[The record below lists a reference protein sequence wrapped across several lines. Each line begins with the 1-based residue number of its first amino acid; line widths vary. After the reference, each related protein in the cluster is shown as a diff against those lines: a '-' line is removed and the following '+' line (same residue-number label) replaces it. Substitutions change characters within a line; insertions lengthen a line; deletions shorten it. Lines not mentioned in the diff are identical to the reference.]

1 MIDLEVYIGNSKLD
15 LFDDE
20 NVTLKR
26 SVKNYR
32 EIDKLFSDYSQTF
45 SIPASKNNNIIMEH
59 WYDSDVQQTFNP
71 SSKKSARLEINKHV
85 FKKGFIKYESSQIKD
100 GEIDSYSIT
109 FFTALVNLKQIFA
122 DDVLTDLPSTNVIP
136 YNTYASALENRIQQN
151 EVLLPMISPSRNWT
165 LNGLPD
171 IGTINYN
178 GFASA
183 DNENKYL
190 RFTANTDANDNLDL
204 LNSAVIYRSTDNA
217 GQYYL
222 PIGIGIVVTD
232 QTTSWEINIYDR
244 ANNFNLEYASGSITG
259 NANIQANIL
268 QQQSGQKELVYEFI
282 YSPICEFGIL
292 NTAVI
297 NGAMVVWRFEYGVN
311 GALLYE
317 FKPALALSKIVENIE
332 SKYGLTFSSDFLGTS
347 AFTDLFMWTN
357 REIGVGNHFESDW
370 SLIDSPD
377 TIIDPNG
384 IWQNASSRL
393 RVTPTDGDVINQ
405 IEFRIGTKTSRVT
418 GSNFPIPLP
427 TLLVEEWLNGAV
439 TNTTEYELED
449 EETYY
454 RIALNFTRPSSGD
467 VQYIKFY
474 VKSSFPEVYEW
485 LITSTSTYLD
495 FTLVGRDREFDND
508 GSCRFHFFNSTYID
522 DVTGLTKSVNGGLPA
537 MKVYDFFSSIIKMFN
552 LVIVPDD
559 NDNNIFE
566 VLTLE
571 DWYSNGD
578 TVDLTKY
585 ADQSE
590 EEVMTISLFNEIN
603 FKYEPTSQL
612 IGKEFSDN
620 NTGVGYGDLKT
631 SLIDSFGDPLGSDT
645 FEVKV
650 PFVNPSW
657 NRLTNTASTSS
668 IAPFL
673 SELLVC
679 LMIDSELK
687 PINDKPFIFYYAGQ
701 KNISANTAYS
711 VRKFYSTP
719 PTIADK
725 YEVYNLCYQFN
736 TDDDSFTN
744 SLCFGSE
751 INPLTLNDGSASSPS
766 IYNTYWEDYITDI
779 YNNRM
784 RRTIVKTILPLG
796 VILTLKVNDTIVIK
810 TKSYRINDMSMNM
823 ITGETK
829 FELLTLIE

>member
-45 SIPASKNNNIIMEH
+45 SIPASKNNNVIMEH
-59 WYDSDVQQTFNP
+59 WYNSDVQQTFNP
-71 SSKKSARLEINKHV
+71 SSKKSARLEINKHL
-85 FKKGFIKYESSQIKD
+85 FKKGFIKYESAQIKD

-109 FFTALVNLKQIFA
+109 FFTALVNLKEIFA

-151 EVLLPMISPSRNWT
+151 EVLLPMISPVRNWN
-165 LNGLPD
+165 LNPLPD
-171 IGTINYN
+171 TNTINYN
-178 GFASA
+178 GFAGA

-190 RFTANTDANDNLDL
+190 RFTANTQANDNLDL
-204 LNSAVIYRSTDNA
+204 LNSAVIYRSSDPNSQIIFTSNV
-217 GQYYL
+217 
-222 PIGIGIVVTD
+222 VVTD
-232 QTTSWEINIYDR
+232 QTTQWQINIYDR
-244 ANNFNLEYASGSITG
+244 ANNYNLEYSGFTGTGSGSNYATISRPAT
-259 NANIQANIL
+259 
-268 QQQSGQKELVYEFI
+268 GQKELVFEFI
-282 YSPICEFGIL
+282 YSPSCEFGIS
-292 NTAVI
+292 NFAIINNEAVI
-297 NGAMVVWRFEYGVN
+297 WLFEYGIN

-317 FKPALALSKIVENIE
+317 FKPALALSKIVDNIE

-357 REIGVGNHFESDW
+357 REIGVGNHFVSDW
-370 SLIDSPD
+370 SLINSPD
-377 TIIDPNG
+377 AIIDPNA
-384 IWQNASSRL
+384 IWRNASNRL
-393 RVTPTDGDVINQ
+393 RITPSDGDVINQ
-405 IEFRIGTKTSRVT
+405 IEFKIGAKTSRIT
-418 GSNFPIPLP
+418 GSNFPKPVL
-427 TLLVEEWLNGAV
+427 TLLVEENLNGV
-439 TNTTEYELED
+439 FTYTEYQLEED
-449 EETYY
+449 GVSD
-454 RIALNFTRPSSGD
+454 RIVLNFTRPTSG

-485 LITSTSTYLD
+485 LIKSTSTYLD
-495 FTLVGRDREFDND
+495 FTIAGKDREFDND
-508 GSCRFHFFNSTYID
+508 QSCQFHFFNSTYID

-552 LVIVPDD
+552 LVIVPND

-585 ADQSE
+585 TDQSE

-603 FKYEPTSQL
+603 FKYEPTTQL

-657 NRLTNTASTSS
+657 NRLTNTASTTS

-701 KNISANTAYS
+701 KDISANTAYS
-711 VRKFYSTP
+711 VRKFYSVA
-719 PTIADK
+719 PTLSDK
-725 YEVYNLCYQFN
+725 YEAYNLCFQFN
-736 TDDDSFTN
+736 TDNDLFTN

-810 TKSYRINDMSMNM
+810 TKSYRINDMTMNM

>member
-45 SIPASKNNNIIMEH
+45 SIPASKNNNVIMEH

-71 SSKKSARLEINKHV
+71 SSKKSARLEINKHL

-136 YNTYASALENRIQQN
+136 YNTYASALENRIQSN
-151 EVLLPMISPSRNWT
+151 EVLLPMISPVRNWT
-165 LNGLPD
+165 LNALPD
-171 IGTINYN
+171 TGTINYN
-178 GFASA
+178 GFAGA

-190 RFTANTDANDNLDL
+190 RFTFTEPSDSLDL
-204 LNSAVIYRSTDNA
+204 LNNALIYKSTDSAPN
-217 GQYYL
+217 GTYIT
-222 PIGIGIVVTD
+222 IGSNVTVND
-232 QTTSWEINIYDR
+232 PTTTWTLNIYDK
-244 ANNFNLEYASGSITG
+244 ADNYSLEYTTGSITG
-259 NANIQANIL
+259 SATLQYNIL
-268 QQQSGQKELVYEFI
+268 KPASGQKELVFEFI
-282 YSPICEFGIL
+282 YSPICEFTIT
-292 NTAVI
+292 NSTIINNAVVI
-297 NGAMVVWRFEYGVN
+297 WLYQYSIN

-317 FKPALALSKIVENIE
+317 FKPALALTKIVDNIE

-347 AFTDLFMWTN
+347 AFTDLFIWTN
-357 REIGVGNHFESDW
+357 KEIGVGNHFVSDW

-377 TIIDPNG
+377 QTIDPNN
-384 IWQNASSRL
+384 IWRNPSSRL
-393 RVTPTDGDVINQ
+393 RVTPSDGDVINQ
-405 IEFRIGTKTSRVT
+405 IEFKIGADISRIGAEELLR
-418 GSNFPIPLP
+418 PLI
-427 TLLVEEWLNGAV
+427 TLLVEEDLNGVV
-439 TNTTEYELED
+439 TYTEYELEED
-449 EETYY
+449 GVFD
-454 RIALNFTRPSSGD
+454 RIVLNFTRPTTG

-495 FTLVGRDREFDND
+495 FTLAGLDREFDND
-508 GSCRFHFFNSTYID
+508 QSCKFHFFNSTYID
-522 DVTGLTKSVNGGLPA
+522 DVTGLTKNVNGGLPA

-603 FKYEPTSQL
+603 FKYEPTTQL

-679 LMIDSELK
+679 LMVDSELK

-701 KNISANTAYS
+701 KDISANTAYS

-719 PTIADK
+719 PTLSDK

-744 SLCFGSE
+744 SLCFGSQ

>member
-1 MIDLEVYIGNSKLD
+1 MIDLEVYIGKSKLD

-59 WYDSDVQQTFNP
+59 WYNSDVQQTFNP
-71 SSKKSARLEINKHV
+71 SSKKSARLEINKHL

-165 LNGLPD
+165 LNPLPD
-171 IGTINYN
+171 TSTINYN
-178 GFASA
+178 GFAGA

-190 RFTANTDANDNLDL
+190 RFTANTEANDNLDL
-204 LNSAVIYRSTDNA
+204 LNSAVIYKSSDPASSIVFNSTV
-217 GQYYL
+217 
-222 PIGIGIVVTD
+222 VVTD
-232 QTTSWEINIYDR
+232 QTTQWQIKIYDR
-244 ANNFNLEYASGSITG
+244 ANNYNLEYSGGLGTG
-259 NANIQANIL
+259 SGLNYATLSRPAT
-268 QQQSGQKELVYEFI
+268 GQKELVFELV
-282 YSPICEFGIL
+282 YSPICEFAIL
-292 NTAVI
+292 NTAII
-297 NGAMVVWRFEYGVN
+297 NGAMVIWRFEYGVN

-332 SKYGLTFSSDFLGTS
+332 SKYSLTFSSDFLGTS

-370 SLIDSPD
+370 SLINSPD
-377 TIIDPNG
+377 TITDPNG
-384 IWQNASSRL
+384 IWQNANNRL
-393 RVTPTDGDVINQ
+393 RITPSDGDVINQ
-405 IEFRIGTKTSRVT
+405 IEFRIGAKTSRVT
-418 GSNFPIPLP
+418 GSNFPKPVL
-427 TLLVEEWLNGAV
+427 TLLVQENLNGV
-439 TNTTEYELED
+439 LTYTEHELED

-454 RIALNFTRPSSGD
+454 RIALNFTRPTSG

-485 LITSTSTYLD
+485 LLQSTSTYLD

-508 GSCRFHFFNSTYID
+508 GSCKFHFFNSTYVD
-522 DVTGLTKSVNGGLPA
+522 GLTGLTKNVNGGLPA

-552 LVIVPDD
+552 LVIVPND

-585 ADQSE
+585 TDQSE

-603 FKYEPTSQL
+603 FKYEPTTQL

-657 NRLTNTASTSS
+657 NRLTNTASTNS

-701 KNISANTAYS
+701 KDISANTAYS

-736 TDDDSFTN
+736 TDDDLFTN